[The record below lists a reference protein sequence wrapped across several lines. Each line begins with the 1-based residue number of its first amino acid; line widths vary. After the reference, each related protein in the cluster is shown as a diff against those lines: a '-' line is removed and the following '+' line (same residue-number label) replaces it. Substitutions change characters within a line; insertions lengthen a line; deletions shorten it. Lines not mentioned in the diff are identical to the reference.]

1 MIPALDAPTR
11 PALRYHGAKWRAS
24 SWIVSCLP
32 DAHDS
37 YIEPFGGSAAVLL
50 NKSRSP
56 IEVYNELDGE
66 VVNFFRM
73 LRERP
78 DDLVRALY
86 WTPFAHAE
94 QRLSMEPTDD
104 PLEGARRLYV
114 RSYLTIS
121 GPTAQW
127 NSGWRRQKKFSRG
140 RNGNSRMKPAAASFM
155 ELEHLYRIAERLRGV
170 IIEAADALE
179 VIQRFDNPRALF
191 YVDPPYVA
199 ETRKR
204 WKASAYK
211 HEMTDDQ
218 HRQLAAVLQACTGMV
233 VLSGYDGDLYREL
246 FAGWQRIDREFRTN
260 GNTAGT
266 ATESIWLNPATR
278 AALDAERIA
287 QEQQQE
293 RDLYPLFAD
302 YLEAK

>member
-1 MIPALDAPTR
+1 MMLAADAPTR
-11 PALRYHGAKWRAS
+11 PALRYHGAKWRAA
-24 SWIVSCLP
+24 SWIVACLP
-32 DAHDS
+32 VEHDV

-50 NKSRSP
+50 NKTRST
-56 IEVYNELDGE
+56 IEVYNDLDGE

-78 DDLVRALY
+78 DDLVRALH

-94 QRLSMEPTDD
+94 KKLSHEPTDD
-104 PLEGARRLYV
+104 PLEAARRFYV

-127 NSGWRRQKKFSRG
+127 NSGWRRQKKLSRG
-140 RNGNSRMKPAAASFM
+140 RNGRSNMKPAATSFM
-155 ELEHLYRIAERLRGV
+155 ELEHLYQVAERLRGV
-170 IIEAADALE
+170 IIEQENALDLIRRYDHARAA
-179 VIQRFDNPRALF
+179 F

-211 HEMTDDQ
+211 HEMTDTQ
-218 HRQLAAVLQACTGMV
+218 HRELAAVLQACTGMV
-233 VLSGYDGDLYREL
+233 ILSGYDGDLYREL
-246 FAGWQRIDREFRTN
+246 FPDWHRLDREFRTN

-266 ATESIWLNPATR
+266 ATESLWLNDAAR
-278 AALDAERIA
+278 AALDRERDA
-287 QEQQQE
+287 QE
-293 RDLYPLFAD
+293 RDRLPYQMELVQ
-302 YLEAK
+302 